1 MKQALVSLC
10 FAGGIV
16 FCCTVHVLIC
26 VSVFVCVCVSG
37 CAHVVAVIE
46 MTGCHDSLC
55 ITKAC

>member
-16 FCCTVHVLIC
+16 FCCAVHMY
-26 VSVFVCVCVSG
+26 VFVYLCLSGVCTCGG
-37 CAHVVAVIE
+37 CIIE

-55 ITKAC
+55 IAKAC